1 MATQNYG
8 AKSLGQIDERFSL
21 DSFTDQISNKGM
33 TLTFEGVNTVT
44 FYSVSTV
51 SEVDYTRE
59 GANRFGSLVE
69 LPTGVQ
75 TKVLSQDK
83 AATWT
88 IDRGNLNDSM
98 MVQEANKSM
107 ARQIRE
113 IAVPNTDIYRF
124 ATLMAYAVAASQGA
138 TSATSTSDIYSKF
151 LVQNAALTDA
161 KVPGNGRVVF
171 FTPTSLNKLKQDATF
186 TKACDRTYA
195 DAKSGTYGQVDG
207 VRIVEVPSSYLP
219 ANTTFM
225 IVHEKTLIS
234 PVKMKLARVLDE
246 VQGIDGWVAEY
257 RRYYDAFI
265 TTNKGVAIR
274 YHKES

>member
-1 MATQNYG
+1 MANQNYG
-8 AKSLGQIDERFSL
+8 AKSLGTIDEK
-21 DSFTDQISNKGM
+21 FTVESVTEDIINKGI
-33 TLTFEGVNTVT
+33 TLQFEGVNTVT
-44 FYSVSTV
+44 IYTV
-51 SEVDYTRE
+51 SVVSETDYVRE

-98 MVQEANKSM
+98 MAQEANKSM

-113 IAVPNTDIYRF
+113 VAVPNTDIYRL
-124 ATLMAYAVAASQGA
+124 ATLAAYAVAQSQSA

-151 LVQNAALTDA
+151 LTQNAALTDA
-161 KVPGNGRVVF
+161 KVPGDGRIAF
-171 FTPTSLNKLKQDATF
+171 FTPTALNKLKQDATF
-186 TKACDRTYA
+186 AKACDRTF
-195 DAKSGTYGQVDG
+195 AKAESGIWGKVDG
-207 VRIVEVPSSYLP
+207 CMIKEIPSSYLP
-219 ANTTFM
+219 ANTTFLL
-225 IVHEKTLIS
+225 VHEKTLIS
-234 PVKMKLARVLDE
+234 PTKMKLARILDE

-274 YHKES
+274 LHKES

>member
-8 AKSLGQIDERFSL
+8 SKSLGVIDEK
-21 DSFTDQISNKGM
+21 FTTESKTDMIINKGI

-44 FYSVSTV
+44 IYNVSTV
-51 SEVDYTRE
+51 AEVDYVRD
-59 GANRFGSLVE
+59 GANRFGPLVE

-75 TKVLSQDK
+75 TFVLTQDK

-88 IDRGNLNDSM
+88 IDRGNLQDSM
-98 MVQEANKSM
+98 MAQEANKSM

-113 IAVPNTDIYRF
+113 KAVPNTDKYRF
-124 ATLMAYAVAASQGA
+124 ATLMAYAVARTQGA
-138 TSATSTSDIYSKF
+138 TAATTNLNIFEKF
-151 LVQNAALTDA
+151 LDQQAALTDA
-161 KVPGNGRVVF
+161 EVPEEGRVAF
-171 FTPTSLNKLKQDATF
+171 FTPLALNKLKRSTEYKVAGD
-186 TKACDRTYA
+186 KSYA
-195 DAKSGTYGQVDG
+195 DVKTGVVSMVDG
-207 VRIVEVPSSYLP
+207 TKIVVVPTSYLP
-219 ANTTFM
+219 ANTTFL

-234 PVKMKLARVLDE
+234 PVKLKLARILDE

-265 TTNKGVAIR
+265 STNKGVAIR